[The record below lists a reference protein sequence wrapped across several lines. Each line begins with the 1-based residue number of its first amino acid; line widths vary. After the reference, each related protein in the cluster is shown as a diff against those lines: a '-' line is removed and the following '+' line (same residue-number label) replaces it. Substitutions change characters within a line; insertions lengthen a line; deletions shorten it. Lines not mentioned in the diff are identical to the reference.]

1 MNSNLKFI
9 FFIEANVKA
18 YVTIFFVFLLLLL
31 LLLLFYLFY
40 VLLVSQNPGM
50 ASALLP
56 KRLFFRS
63 TIMKAW
69 HRLWARWRKDTQE
82 RQFTGIHLMVQCL
95 ALMSTLLIMPTVTTT
110 QEHVWAFSTLFHLQ
124 CGTSA
129 QSWPA
134 WLGTSHLMR
143 WRYFIFNHPAKCKI
157 TQTIIFITVKS
168 EGEAMGSLI

>member
-1 MNSNLKFI
+1 MVSNKMNSNLKFI

-18 YVTIFFVFLLLLL
+18 YVTIFFVFLLLL

-69 HRLWARWRKDTQE
+69 HRL
-82 RQFTGIHLMVQCL
+82 
-95 ALMSTLLIMPTVTTT
+95 
-110 QEHVWAFSTLFHLQ
+110 
-124 CGTSA
+124 
-129 QSWPA
+129 
-134 WLGTSHLMR
+134 
-143 WRYFIFNHPAKCKI
+143 
-157 TQTIIFITVKS
+157 
-168 EGEAMGSLI
+168 